1 MNKEVRKVK
10 ENIDK
15 IGELLY
21 ETAKII
27 ATNQEIKWT
36 DLMYYSCDDV
46 NCAMKI
52 YNYHDLIMDIRVM
65 SGMSKSKIPKEER
78 AKKYIEYIEYNI

>member
-1 MNKEVRKVK
+1 MNKEVKQVK

-27 ATNQEIKWT
+27 ATNQEIKWENIFS
-36 DLMYYSCDDV
+36 YSCDDISCI
-46 NCAMKI
+46 NKI
-52 YNYHDLIMDIRVM
+52 YDYHDIIMDIRVM
-65 SGMSKSKIPKEER
+65 TGISRSKIPKEER
-78 AKKYIEYIEYNI
+78 AKKYIEYIEG

>member
-1 MNKEVRKVK
+1 MDNKIKQVK

-36 DLMYYSCDDV
+36 DVFYFSYDDISYI
-46 NCAMKI
+46 NKI
-52 YNYHDLIMDIRVM
+52 YDYHDIIMDIRVM
-65 SGMSKSKIPKEER
+65 TGISRSKISKEER
-78 AKKYIEYIEYNI
+78 AKKYIEYIEN